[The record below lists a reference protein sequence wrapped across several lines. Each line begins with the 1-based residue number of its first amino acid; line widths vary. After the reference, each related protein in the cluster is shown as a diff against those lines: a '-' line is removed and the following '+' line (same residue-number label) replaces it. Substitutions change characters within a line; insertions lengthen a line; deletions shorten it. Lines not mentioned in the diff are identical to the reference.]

1 MRMSGNSDWW
11 GLTKLVGLD
20 KILFVVNFT
29 MVNDL
34 LLHFFSLAED
44 KRPFGESVL
53 VLSSVVG
60 FLILTQLMALLMT
73 LEQFLKLCKL

>member
-1 MRMSGNSDWW
+1 
-11 GLTKLVGLD
+11 
-20 KILFVVNFT
+20 

-44 KRPFGESVL
+44 KRPFGESVQ